1 MLKKTPK
8 SLMDNGA
15 YYPLFENVFVNK
27 NKNVPLM
34 LPKDHMFWG
43 IYGARKL
50 NTDRLSYKYI
60 ILKCKVPV
68 QLSPSH

>member
-1 MLKKTPK
+1 
-8 SLMDNGA
+8 MDNGA

-50 NTDRLSYKYI
+50 IELQVYHIKM
-60 ILKCKVPV
+60 
-68 QLSPSH
+68 